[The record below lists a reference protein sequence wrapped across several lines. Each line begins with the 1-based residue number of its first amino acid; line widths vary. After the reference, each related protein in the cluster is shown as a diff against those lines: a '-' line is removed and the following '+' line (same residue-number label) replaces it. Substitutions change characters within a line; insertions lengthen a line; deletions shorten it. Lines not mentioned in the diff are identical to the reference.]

1 MTVYRVKSLGK
12 REELKFDTY
21 HMQKVKEPVMLEC
34 VIQELWQLQKIGH

>member
-21 HMQKVKEPVMLEC
+21 HMQKKSKEPVILEC
-34 VIQELWQLQKIGH
+34 VMQGLW